1 MKQITLTEASASLS
15 EYGKLCQQ
23 ERVIVTENGQPV
35 FELAPVETED
45 FMSDLIES
53 NADFRKDFSS
63 RRGGKFVAVD
73 EALQRLK
80 D

>member
-23 ERVIVTENGQPV
+23 ERVIVTEDGQPV
-35 FELAPVETED
+35 FELAPLENED

-53 NADFRKDFSS
+53 NADFRNDFSG
-63 RRGGKFVAVD
+63 RRGGKFVSAN
-73 EALQRLK
+73 EALRRLQ

>member
-23 ERVIVTENGQPV
+23 ERVIVTENGQPA

-53 NADFRKDFSS
+53 NADFRKVFSS
-63 RRGGKFVAVD
+63 RRDGKFVTAE
-73 EALQRLK
+73 EALRRLK